1 MEHLTESEKTAERIY
16 NLLRNGKMGKH
27 TFKTN
32 FQRLAE
38 KKDWGIQYLMYLLIR
53 SNHVY
58 TYTLLI
64 ECLKSTAD
72 RTVSCLGASLMRPLI

>member
-16 NLLRNGKMGKH
+16 NLLRNRKMGRP

-53 SNHVY
+53 SKNVY
-58 TYTLLI
+58 VYMLLI
-64 ECLKSTAD
+64 ECLKS
-72 RTVSCLGASLMRPLI
+72 I

>member
-16 NLLRNGKMGKH
+16 NLLRNGKMGRP
-27 TFKTN
+27 TSKTN

-53 SNHVY
+53 SNNVY
-58 TYTLLI
+58 VYILLI
-64 ECLKSTAD
+64 ECLDS
-72 RTVSCLGASLMRPLI
+72 